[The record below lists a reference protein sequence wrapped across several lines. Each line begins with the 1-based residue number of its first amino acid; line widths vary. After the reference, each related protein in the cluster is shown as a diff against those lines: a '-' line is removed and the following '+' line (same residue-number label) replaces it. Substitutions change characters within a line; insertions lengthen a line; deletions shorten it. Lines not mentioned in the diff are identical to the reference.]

1 MEQNMGNIIR
11 ERRALLKITQQDLAD
26 YSGVSLR
33 MIKSIE
39 AESANP
45 SVGTLTKITE
55 VIGLE
60 IILRIKEINDATS
73 GGL

>member
-1 MEQNMGNIIR
+1 MEQNIGNIIR

-33 MIKSIE
+33 IIKSIE
-39 AESANP
+39 AGNANP
-45 SVGTLTKITE
+45 SIGTLTKITE

-60 IILRIKEINDATS
+60 VILKIKEVNDATS